1 MVKNMIRI
9 ILDKREGE
17 KYTLDVM
24 DTRNGST
31 FNVTY
36 HESHGAAVVEI
47 CEALQKW
54 KEARGVKNK
63 DLPQT
68 KERA

>member
-1 MVKNMIRI
+1 MIRI

-17 KYTLDVM
+17 KYTLDIM

-54 KEARGVKNK
+54 KEAQMLSK
-63 DLPQT
+63 
-68 KERA
+68 KELTTISK